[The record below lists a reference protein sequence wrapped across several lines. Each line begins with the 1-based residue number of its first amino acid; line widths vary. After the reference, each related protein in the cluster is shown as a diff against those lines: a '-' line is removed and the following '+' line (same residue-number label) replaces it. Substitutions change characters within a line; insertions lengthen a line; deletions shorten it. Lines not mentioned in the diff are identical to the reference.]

1 MYLQVFH
8 FVYRTI
14 LRLISQEMSCI
25 FMKKKVKYGSKSQQS
40 PSIHMVVS
48 HISHNPSNTVLYSE
62 VLLDLDCPSI
72 SSGNNE
78 FAVEPKMDL
87 PAQGK

>member
-1 MYLQVFH
+1 MYLQAFH

-25 FMKKKVKYGSKSQQS
+25 FIKKKVKYGSKSQQS
-40 PSIHMVVS
+40 PLIHMAVS
-48 HISHNPSNTVLYSE
+48 HISQNPSNTVLYFG
-62 VLLDLDCPSI
+62 LFIDLDCSSI

-78 FAVEPKMDL
+78 L

>member
-1 MYLQVFH
+1 MLWTQMYLQAFH

-40 PSIHMVVS
+40 PSIYMAVS
-48 HISHNPSNTVLYSE
+48 HISQNPSNTVLYPGE
-62 VLLDLDCPSI
+62 FIDLDCSSI

-78 FAVEPKMDL
+78 L
-87 PAQGK
+87 PVQGK